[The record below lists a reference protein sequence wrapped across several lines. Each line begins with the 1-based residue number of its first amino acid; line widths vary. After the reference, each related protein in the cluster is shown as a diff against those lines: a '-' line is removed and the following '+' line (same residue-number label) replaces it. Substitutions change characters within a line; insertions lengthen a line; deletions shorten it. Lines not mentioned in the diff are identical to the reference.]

1 MLNPINALQQ
11 LGLLQDL
18 LKDHP
23 RVQNFNGT
31 LPLLLKVLE
40 KKGADQYLLQLGNQ
54 VLESKSQK
62 NLVLGKT
69 YWALVHKSSVGA
81 TMLSNLIPQPPILA
95 ELKNA
100 PLKLDL
106 QELHKLLSHESKEVF
121 KDYHE
126 QILQHFTHA
135 PTRQDFLF
143 FGNLLLSLQHEVA
156 SFVITDGHK
165 ESLVQFKKGGQKE
178 RLEFYALYPHLGPL
192 QGVLYKQDGGVCLSL
207 GVAYESVANLLR
219 EQTGSLKGFSHIEI
233 YTAKTLPEPLFNFE
247 ENLLDTRG

>member
-23 RVQNFNGT
+23 QARNFNGT

-106 QELHKLLSHESKEVF
+106 QELHKILSQESKEVL
-121 KDYHE
+121 KDYQQ
-126 QILQHFTHA
+126 QILHHFTHA
-135 PTRQDFLF
+135 TTRQDFLF

-165 ESLVQFKKGGQKE
+165 ESLVQFKKGGKQE

-192 QGVLYKQDGGVCLSL
+192 QGVLYKQEGICLSL
-207 GVAYESVANLLR
+207 GVAYESVATLLKG
-219 EQTGSLKGFSHIEI
+219 QTDTLKGFSRIEI
-233 YTAKTLPEPLFNFE
+233 YTAKPLPEPLFSFE

>member
-1 MLNPINALQQ
+1 MLNPISALQQ

-23 RVQNFNGT
+23 QAQNFNGA

-40 KKGADQYLLQLGNQ
+40 KKGADHYLLQLGNQ

-62 NLVLGKT
+62 NLILGQS

-81 TMLSNLIPQPPILA
+81 TMLSNLVPQPAIFA
-95 ELKNA
+95 QLKDA

-106 QELHKLLSHESKEVF
+106 QELHRLLNQESKEVF

-126 QILQHFTHA
+126 QLIQHFTHA
-135 PTRQDFLF
+135 TSRQDFLF
-143 FGNLLLSLQHEVA
+143 FGNLLLSLQHQVA
-156 SFVITDGHK
+156 SFVVKDGHK
-165 ESLVQFKKGGQKE
+165 EALVQFKAGVKKE

-192 QGVLYKQDGGVCLSL
+192 QGLLYKQEGVCLSL
-207 GVAYESVANLLR
+207 GVAYESVATLLKG
-219 EQTGSLKGFSHIEI
+219 QTDTLKGFSQIEI
-233 YTAKTLPEPLFNFE
+233 YTTKNLPELLFSFE